1 MTLLCSA
8 KIDIVIGNAKVY
20 FIKMSL
26 VTLLCNVYNGVL
38 LEDHK
43 KLIFKCPFFLSHI
56 KANMDF
62 DRIDS
67 SFSCHIYLRAS
78 YKSRK

>member
-8 KIDIVIGNAKVY
+8 KIGIVIGNAKAY
-20 FIKMSL
+20 CTKMSF

-43 KLIFKCPFFLSHI
+43 KLIFKCPF
-56 KANMDF
+56 
-62 DRIDS
+62 S
-67 SFSCHIYLRAS
+67 SIAHKNYHVTLHAKKDDARSESGGDNTRLRL
-78 YKSRK
+78 